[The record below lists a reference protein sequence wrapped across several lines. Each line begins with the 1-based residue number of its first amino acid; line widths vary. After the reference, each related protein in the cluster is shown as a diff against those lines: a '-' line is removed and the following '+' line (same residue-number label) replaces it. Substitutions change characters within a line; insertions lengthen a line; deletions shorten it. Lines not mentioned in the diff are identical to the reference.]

1 MKKKILI
8 YFQHYPFLF
17 SPKEKLR
24 KFSELIYKD
33 SAGRFCTRPYQAA
46 MLLRGTNNV
55 NDDNMMEMLDH
66 NTYERS
72 LDDALKAI
80 DFKSPDCLAGMN

>member
-80 DFKSPDCLAGMN
+80 DCKSPDLLVGMN